1 MSNFLA
7 RLHERASS
15 ARRRV
20 VLPEVHDERTQ
31 RARARIEELGLAD
44 IVWVE
49 NPEADPRLPRVAA
62 HILERRRAK
71 GMTAEEA
78 DRLARDPLFFA
89 AGLVGIGEAD
99 ACVAGAANSTARV
112 IRAGLFCVGTA
123 PGIPTVSSTFLMV
136 RGDEV
141 LSFADCGVVPDP
153 DPRQLAAIAAATAR
167 THEVLAEAF
176 PRVAFLSFST
186 KGSAEHKRVDKVRA
200 ALQVFKETWPQIV
213 ADGELQF
220 DAACVPEVAE
230 RKAPGSAVAG
240 RANVLIFPDLD
251 SGNIAYKVAQRL
263 GGFLAFGPIVQGMA
277 KPCLDLSRGCDAE
290 DIVNVTAVASI
301 LAGTSRAP

>member
-1 MSNFLA
+1 MSTFLA
-7 RLHERASS
+7 RLHERARS

-31 RARARIEELGLAD
+31 QARARIEDLGLAD
-44 IVWVE
+44 VVWVE

-99 ACVAGAANSTARV
+99 ASVAGAANSTARV

-123 PGIPTVSSTFLMV
+123 PGIPIVSSTFLMV

-153 DPRQLAAIAAATAR
+153 DARQLAAIAAATAR

-186 KGSAEHKRVDKVRA
+186 KGSADHKRVDKVRA

-240 RANVLIFPDLD
+240 RANVLVFPDLD
-251 SGNIAYKVAQRL
+251 SGNIAYKITQRL
-263 GGFLAFGPIVQGMA
+263 GGFLAFGPLVQGLA

-301 LAGTSRAP
+301 LASTSRAP

>member
-1 MSNFLA
+1 MSTFLT
-7 RLHERASS
+7 RLHTRASS

-20 VLPEVHDERTQ
+20 VLSEVHDERTQ
-31 RARARIEELGLAD
+31 RARARIAELGLAD
-44 IVWVE
+44 VVWVE
-49 NPEADPRLPRVAA
+49 SPDADPRLPRVAA

-153 DPRQLAAIAAATAR
+153 DPRQLAAMAAATAR

-220 DAACVPEVAE
+220 DAACVPEIAE

-251 SGNIAYKVAQRL
+251 SGNIAYKIAQRL
-263 GGFLAFGPIVQGMA
+263 GGFLAFGPIVQGLA

>member
-1 MSNFLA
+1 MSTFLT
-7 RLHERASS
+7 RLHTRASS

-20 VLPEVHDERTQ
+20 VLPEVRDERTQ

-44 IVWVE
+44 VVWVE
-49 NPEADPRLPRVAA
+49 SPDADPRLPRVAA

-99 ACVAGAANSTARV
+99 ASVAGAANSTARV

-153 DPRQLAAIAAATAR
+153 DARQLAAIAAATAR

-251 SGNIAYKVAQRL
+251 SGNIAYKIAQRL
-263 GGFLAFGPIVQGMA
+263 GGFLAFGPLVQGLA
-277 KPCLDLSRGCDAE
+277 RPCLDLSRGCDAE